1 MKTKSMSKII
11 CLALATIVDVP
22 VLLFARTGADDKSA
36 ATYKA
41 KCASCHGADGKGDTP
56 AGKST
61 KTRSFADPEVVKA
74 SDDDFAGI
82 IEKGKGK
89 MPGYSK
95 SMKPDAIKDMV
106 AYIRSLAKR
115 SEEHTSELQSR
126 LHLVCRLLLEKKKK
140 EASR

>member
-11 CLALATIVDVP
+11 CLALATTAAFP
-22 VLLFARTGADDKSA
+22 VLLFARARADDKSA

-61 KTRSFADPEVVKA
+61 KVRSFADPEVVKA
-74 SDDDFAGI
+74 SDDDLAGI

-89 MPGYSK
+89 MPGYGK
-95 SMKPDAIKDMV
+95 SLKPDEIKDMV
-106 AYIRSLAKR
+106 AYIRSLAK
-115 SEEHTSELQSR
+115 
-126 LHLVCRLLLEKKKK
+126 
-140 EASR
+140 

>member
-1 MKTKSMSKII
+1 MNAKSMSKMT
-11 CLALATIVDVP
+11 CLAIVVAAP
-22 VLLFARTGADDKSA
+22 VLFCARVRADDKSA

-41 KCASCHGADGKGDTP
+41 KCATCHGADGKGDTP

-61 KTRSFADPEVVKA
+61 KARSFADPEVVKA

-106 AYIRSLAKR
+106 AYIRSLAK
-115 SEEHTSELQSR
+115 
-126 LHLVCRLLLEKKKK
+126 
-140 EASR
+140 